1 LHEQLVRARHD
12 LERGIDAAGRLAID
26 VHPRVARADLLGLRI
41 SLDRDRSFQRIV
53 ITRFS

>member
-1 LHEQLVRARHD
+1 VVELGRHRARAGRGE
-12 LERGIDAAGRLAID
+12 ERGGERGGASTHSS
-26 VHPRVARADLLGLRI
+26 VHVLRI